1 MGDIMR
7 CRVLSGISRNVIE
20 DILRGNLKTLELR
33 NVTNVATALNTDVG
47 ECIFV
52 TTAKNVDI
60 DRGVTGIIAEVIGKE
75 VISHSTIFARSE
87 YIEECEMTV
96 IRLRIKPKSLG
107 RIVNIYR
114 GGLLEP
120 IEAEVIRVDYFSA
133 R

>member
-120 IEAEVIRVDYFSA
+120 IEAEVIRVDYFLA